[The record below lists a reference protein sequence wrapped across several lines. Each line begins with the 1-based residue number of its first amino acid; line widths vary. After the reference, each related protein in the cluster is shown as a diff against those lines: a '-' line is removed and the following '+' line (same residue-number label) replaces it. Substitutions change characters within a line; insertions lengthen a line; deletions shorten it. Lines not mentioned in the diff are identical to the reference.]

1 MMSGALPPSSSDTFL
16 RFPADA
22 AAIFLPTSVE
32 PVNATLST
40 LRCATSAAPV
50 STNPATTPT
59 GSRRVYARYSL
70 PGTDIGMVMPSILL
84 AHPAKYRNTS
94 AVVAMSPSRAA
105 ATILPLSSDSSWA
118 SSSAFSSMRSA
129 IRQSSRPRSRG
140 VVRLHGDPYS
150 KAARAA
156 RTSPILDELAQ
167 ATGETVHL
175 GRLEGDHIVYTAK
188 RESSHPLRMYSAVGR
203 RLPAYVTAMGRALL
217 ADRSPEDLEALV
229 PEVLAPLTARTTV
242 DRAKLNG
249 ILDAARATGFAI
261 ENEESCIG
269 IACFAISLP
278 FASPAVD
285 AISIAVPI
293 SRLDDDVRS
302 LVIEQLLA
310 VRTRLQLSLIHI

>member
-1 MMSGALPPSSSDTFL
+1 
-16 RFPADA
+16 
-22 AAIFLPTSVE
+22 
-32 PVNATLST
+32 
-40 LRCATSAAPV
+40 
-50 STNPATTPT
+50 
-59 GSRRVYARYSL
+59 
-70 PGTDIGMVMPSILL
+70 
-84 AHPAKYRNTS
+84 
-94 AVVAMSPSRAA
+94 
-105 ATILPLSSDSSWA
+105 
-118 SSSAFSSMRSA
+118 
-129 IRQSSRPRSRG
+129 
-140 VVRLHGDPYS
+140 
-150 KAARAA
+150 
-156 RTSPILDELAQ
+156 
-167 ATGETVHL
+167 
-175 GRLEGDHIVYTAK
+175 
-188 RESSHPLRMYSAVGR
+188 MYSAVGR

-293 SRLDDDVRS
+293 SRLNDDVRS

-310 VRTRLQLSLIHI
+310 VRTRLQQQAPHRPLQVVRPGTT

>member
-1 MMSGALPPSSSDTFL
+1 MVSPAPSVVPERDGDT
-16 RFPADA
+16 P
-22 AAIFLPTSVE
+22 
-32 PVNATLST
+32 
-40 LRCATSAAPV
+40 ATSSPNAGAPV
-50 STNPATTPT
+50 KS
-59 GSRRVYARYSL
+59 
-70 PGTDIGMVMPSILL
+70 
-84 AHPAKYRNTS
+84 
-94 AVVAMSPSRAA
+94 
-105 ATILPLSSDSSWA
+105 
-118 SSSAFSSMRSA
+118 
-129 IRQSSRPRSRG
+129 
-140 VVRLHGDPYS
+140 
-150 KAARAA
+150 AARVLDILEDLGTRGPASLQVLAQRLTVPKSSLHALLRTLHDRGWLQTDASGTIFSLGIRALTVGAAYLDGDIVVA

-293 SRLDDDVRS
+293 SRLNDDVRS

-310 VRTRLQLSLIHI
+310 VRTRLQQQAPHRPLQVVRPGTT